1 MASRLALATRGA
13 DFIDKRVG
21 CSKKKNRQ
29 QSLTVFDH
37 LTYHVTLCV
46 RKSIGRR
53 DFRFLLCSFVAVLF

>member
-1 MASRLALATRGA
+1 MASRLALATQGA

-37 LTYHVTLCV
+37 LTLWV
-46 RKSIGRR
+46 RKSIARR
-53 DFRFLLCSFVAVLF
+53 DFHFLLCSFAAVLF